1 MNNLKNPYRTET
13 SSLDN
18 QNIAENISV
27 DVVVCVHNALDD
39 VKKCFNSLI
48 PTLEINHKVIIVDD
62 QSDLETRTYL
72 KKFVK
77 DNLAKVRMV
86 RTKEQSFY
94 TKSANIGLRESK
106 ADFIIFLN
114 SDTVV
119 SNNWINKMISSAFA
133 DDSIGIVGPL
143 SNAANLQS
151 IPSISRTG
159 DNTAINKLPEGM
171 TVEAIN
177 NLCENWSKEYDYPIV
192 PFVHGFCLGV
202 KREVINRI
210 GSFDEE
216 NFAKGFGEETDYC
229 LRACKSG
236 LNCVIAIDTY
246 VFHAKSKSYEVN
258 TRKELM
264 RSTYQVLARKHT
276 MEKLEVVHDALK
288 NNPILKKM
296 RKK

>member
-1 MNNLKNPYRTET
+1 LFCYEYYKNRKGNILNEGNNSCRR
-13 SSLDN
+13 
-18 QNIAENISV
+18 IR
-27 DVVVCVHNALDD
+27 
-39 VKKCFNSLI
+39 
-48 PTLEINHKVIIVDD
+48 HKAV
-62 QSDLETRTYL
+62 SGY
-72 KKFVK
+72 KG
-77 DNLAKVRMV
+77 RMQ
-86 RTKEQSFY
+86 T
-94 TKSANIGLRESK
+94 
-106 ADFIIFLN
+106 
-114 SDTVV
+114 
-119 SNNWINKMISSAFA
+119 AFA

-159 DNTAINKLPEGM
+159 DNTAINKLPDGM
-171 TVEAIN
+171 SVEDIN

-229 LRACKSG
+229 LRACESG

-246 VFHAKSKSYEVN
+246 VFHAKSKSYAVN

-264 RSTYQVLARKHT
+264 RSTYQVLAQKHS
-276 MEKLEVVHDALK
+276 MEKLEFVHDALK
-288 NNPILKKM
+288 DNPILKKM
-296 RKK
+296 RKKAFKFLV